1 MQGDGLSEL
10 RGSRR
15 SIASILAGNRGIA
28 SVTPIQWRF
37 GANPAPFAAAVW
49 DLGTVWST
57 RAGGSVRCAAATRT
71 PAVGLAV
78 ASAQGGEL
86 GGERLGL
93 RGAREN
99 PSEPCDLD
107 AGPLQRG
114 IPGEYRIHLA
124 ALAIRRGCRRH
135 HRAFRPARHV
145 VVGHATERQ
154 SARHAAPALN
164 QIVLCP
170 GRERQRP
177 DNSIRRS
184 LPQRIAEDYVSGHQ
198 QREGE
203 VNAKAA
209 QAAPACP

>member
-1 MQGDGLSEL
+1 MQGDRLSEL

-93 RGAREN
+93 
-99 PSEPCDLD
+99 
-107 AGPLQRG
+107 

-145 VVGHATERQ
+145 VVRHATERQ

>member
-93 RGAREN
+93 
-99 PSEPCDLD
+99 
-107 AGPLQRG
+107 